1 MDSRFKP
8 EEVPEESEGVIQL
21 RLTHVSGSHEARKEQ
36 TMKRIFIPTK
46 SPDDW
51 RQFLADPQKH
61 WRTGF
66 SAKTLAYCWE
76 NADGFPPEVAR
87 LFSDSGIPCFQNVLL
102 LLALPEYQVSLP
114 GGRRASHN
122 DIFALAKAH
131 DGHLMAIAIEGKVSE
146 GFGQTIGEWNLV
158 KSQGRKIRLEFLKEQ
173 LGLANEVPSH
183 IRYQLLHRTVSALI
197 EAVRFN
203 AASAVMI
210 VHSFSQAN
218 EGFEDYEAFLA
229 LFGAK
234 ASLDQLVLLTET
246 HGISL
251 YCGWVRGNVKYLG
264 I

>member
-1 MDSRFKP
+1 
-8 EEVPEESEGVIQL
+8 
-21 RLTHVSGSHEARKEQ
+21 
-36 TMKRIFIPTK
+36 MKRIFIPTK

-114 GGRRASHN
+114 GGRKASQN

-131 DGHLMAIAIEGKVSE
+131 DGHLMAITVEGKVSE
-146 GFGQTIGEWNLV
+146 GFCQTVGEWSSV

-173 LGLANEVPSH
+173 LGLAHEVPSH
-183 IRYQLLHRTVSALI
+183 IRYQLLHRTVSAVI
-197 EAVRFN
+197 GADHFN

-210 VHSFSQAN
+210 VHSFSQAD
-218 EGFEDYEAFLA
+218 EGFEDYEEFLA

-234 ASLDQLVLLTET
+234 ASLGQLVFLRET
-246 HGISL
+246 RVISL
-251 YCGWVRGNVKYLG
+251 YCGWVRGNAEYLG